1 MPAKP
6 IIDSATAAPPSEP
19 ARDPAQP
26 IGTPPAGGR
35 WTWDIAAQAWA
46 PLPDTPAPA
55 AAAPTDIKE

>member
-1 MPAKP
+1 MPAARNAP
-6 IIDSATAAPPSEP
+6 ATAAPAEP
-19 ARDPAQP
+19 ARDSAQP

-55 AAAPTDIKE
+55 AAPTPTASKE

>member
-6 IIDSATAAPPSEP
+6 AKPATAAPPAAP
-19 ARDPAQP
+19 QRDRAQP

-55 AAAPTDIKE
+55 AADPTTDIKE

>member
-1 MPAKP
+1 MPAARNATP
-6 IIDSATAAPPSEP
+6 TAAPAAP
-19 ARDPAQP
+19 ARDLAQP

-55 AAAPTDIKE
+55 AAPTPTASKE